1 MGFNK
6 LFLPEA
12 KELKEFLTTHGKE
25 RFHDRWVL
33 PYKKRDAVIGPN
45 DAFEFIKQFIDCEY
59 NNKPDNQFNA
69 EVGQ

>member
-12 KELKEFLTTHGKE
+12 KELKEFLTEHGKQG
-25 RFHDRWVL
+25 FHDRWVL
-33 PYKKRDAVIGPN
+33 PFKKRDAIIGPSESI
-45 DAFEFIKQFIDCEY
+45 EFIKQFIDCEY
-59 NNKPDNQFNA
+59 NNKPDNQFNT